1 MSIMIL
7 FLGLTV
13 LCIISTTL
21 QIYICL
27 AGDHDDTEP
36 CGQFSTSE
44 NFLDDQAASTQVEGS
59 FPNHTW
65 WQNGSSRGR
74 YNAETV
80 VYRTASVS
88 RGCMDSVW
96 FGTDESSADESREA
110 LCGEL
115 ESFQTRYRKGLEKAL
130 IVVTDQC
137 PNFSLPLQSS
147 SPTIGHTL
155 RVILPFKW

>member
-36 CGQFSTSE
+36 CGQFYTSE

-80 VYRTASVS
+80 VYRTASTKAA
-88 RGCMDSVW
+88 R
-96 FGTDESSADESREA
+96 
-110 LCGEL
+110 LCAANWNLFKHDIE
-115 ESFQTRYRKGLEKAL
+115 KGWKRHLL
-130 IVVTDQC
+130 
-137 PNFSLPLQSS
+137 S
-147 SPTIGHTL
+147 SPISARIFLFHCNR
-155 RVILPFKW
+155 RVLQLDIHSE